1 MLNKRYALS
10 LGCGLSFSA
19 LAGTMGTSAPLVDMH
34 PWSVVGSIGYTYFQ
48 NTAEGGGTPVGR
60 LGVAKDIF
68 NLGDAGLNNDFMDMS
83 SMHLGLEFGV
93 QNGNRMSL
101 SASQTALDALGGLPI
116 WTTTKPMLD
125 LLGTLKVAPMSDS
138 PVFLTIKGGVAWRQW
153 VLERDTIN
161 NLSQAAGEI
170 QAGVGIPVA
179 DAATLSVLYQ
189 GIFGSSA
196 SLTANAATGLGTVSN
211 IPVQNGVLLS
221 LSMTL

>member
-1 MLNKRYALS
+1 MLKKSCLLS
-10 LGCGLSFSA
+10 LVSCLSFSA
-19 LAGTMGTSAPLVDMH
+19 FAGTMGSPERVVDMY

-48 NTAEGGGTPVGR
+48 DTANGGGTPVGR
-60 LGVAKDIF
+60 LGIAKDLF
-68 NLGDAGLNNDFMDMS
+68 NLGDAGLDNDFMDMS
-83 SMHLGLEFGV
+83 NMRIGLEFGV
-93 QNGNRMSL
+93 QNGNRMSI
-101 SASQTALDALGGLPI
+101 SASAATLDAMGGLPI

-125 LLGTLKVAPMSDS
+125 LLATVKVAPMYDS
-138 PVFLTIKGGVAWRQW
+138 PVFLLMKGGVAWRQW

-170 QAGVGIPVA
+170 QAGLGIPVA

-196 SLTANAATGLGTVSN
+196 GFTADATTGIGHVSN

-221 LSMTL
+221 LSLSL